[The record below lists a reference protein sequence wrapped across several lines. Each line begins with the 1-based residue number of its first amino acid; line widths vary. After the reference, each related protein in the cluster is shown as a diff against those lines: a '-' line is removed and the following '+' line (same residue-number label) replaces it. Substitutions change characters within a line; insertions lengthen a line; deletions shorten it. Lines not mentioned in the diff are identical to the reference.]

1 MLDCLHNSYNDGQR
15 QDDVQNQGQQERE
28 KREELVD
35 DLADC
40 LEQLQDDSDVERIDR
55 ILEEIEQL
63 GPVAPDFDV
72 EQSLAEF
79 YRKYGYLFSEEPSA
93 GKEAKPKRRK
103 SFPRIA
109 RTVAIVAALLII
121 CLGVAQ
127 AAGFNLMSIFPW
139 WNGEQFH
146 FAREENSGSQTLEE
160 LPDTEMEFESLQD
173 ALEKYGIQV
182 PLAPSKLPDGAVL
195 QTLSVKERDGH
206 PVFCAVYDI
215 PEGELFITIEQAAEV
230 PFSDVE
236 TDKDDM
242 EIYTVDGIEHCIM
255 NDIKMRTVVWYNGIW
270 EGNIAGNMTRD
281 DLVAMIDSI
290 YYQR

>member
-1 MLDCLHNSYNDGQR
+1 MLDCLHDSYNDGQR

-63 GPVAPDFDV
+63 GPAAPDFDV

-93 GKEAKPKRRK
+93 GQEAKPKRRK

-173 ALEKYGIQV
+173 ALDKYGVQV

-195 QTLSVKERDGH
+195 QTLSVEEEDGQ
-206 PVFCAVYDI
+206 PVFLAKYEL
-215 PEGELFITIEQAAEV
+215 PNGKLFITIGKATEV
-230 PFSDVE
+230 PFSDIE
-236 TDKDDM
+236 TDKDNM
-242 EIYTVDGIEHCIM
+242 EIYVVDGIEYRIM
-255 NDIKMRTVVWYNGIW
+255 DDVRSSKAIWYNGIW
-270 EGNIAGNMTRD
+270 ECRITGNVDREEI
-281 DLVAMIDSI
+281 VAMIDSI
-290 YYQR
+290 YQ